1 MVGVLFDFD
10 GTLGDTEA
18 PAMDVAFWE
27 LAPFMP
33 SLELLATDPAGL
45 DAARDAFVVENA
57 GKAFEF
63 MLEKVDAERAA
74 SGGLLPIEQ
83 AWARDLAACALT
95 ASPLAAA
102 VDTQRAKL
110 GLKTLADIFS
120 ASAAEPTLLAQQK
133 ADTNARLAIA
143 ATPTPN
149 TPAALEAL
157 VKATCAVPPSR
168 GPTSCSS
175 SHEKPLASA
184 SPQAGVPFVIATTS
198 GKPRVPICVDA
209 CGFRAHF
216 PSDDANIHSGE
227 SDFDPPRFKPA
238 PDVYLRAASYVGGG
252 GGLPPARCVAGGA
265 PLRAGSAGA
274 VQEPSRT
281 RPGHV
286 HGAFLQVRG
295 GGGLCERGRFRRQC
309 EDRTDRRLRRRVPHH
324 RQGRARAGADAR
336 GPVRGR
342 ARSRRR
348 ACGHGGLAGRSCG
361 VRRGRR
367 CGGARRVVGA
377 PPELQQL
384 ALLQLIPLLQ
394 PIALCYSC
402 FDLVCVDRGWAGRN
416 RWWRQVQSRAPPPS
430 YLV

>member
-1 MVGVLFDFD
+1 MSSMLSVGVLFDFD

-33 SLELLATDPAGL
+33 SLERLATDPAGL

-120 ASAAEPTLLAQQK
+120 ASVAEPTLLAQQK

-157 VKATCAVPPSR
+157 VKATCAVPPVAGPHRELLSR
-168 GPTSCSS
+168 EASGLGLAAGQRALCDRHHLRQAARANLRRRVRLPGALSVRRRK
-175 SHEKPLASA
+175 HPLGRVGLRPAA
-184 SPQAGVPFVIATTS
+184 LQAGA
-198 GKPRVPICVDA
+198 GRVPASRLVRRRRR
-209 CGFRAHF
+209 GFA
-216 PSDDANIHSGE
+216 SG
-227 SDFDPPRFKPA
+227 P
-238 PDVYLRAASYVGGG
+238 V
-252 GGLPPARCVAGGA
+252 C
-265 PLRAGSAGA
+265 
-274 VQEPSRT
+274 
-281 RPGHV
+281 
-286 HGAFLQVRG
+286 G
-295 GGGLCERGRFRRQC
+295 GGGLCERGRLRRQC
-309 EDRTDRRLRRRVPHH
+309 EDRPDRRLRRRIPHH
-324 RQGRARAGADAR
+324 RQGRARADADAR
-336 GPVRGR
+336 GAVRGR

-348 ACGHGGLAGRSCG
+348 ACGHGGLAGRGCG

-367 CGGARRVVGA
+367 RSGARRVVGA

-402 FDLVCVDRGWAGRN
+402 FDLLQTGAGQGETSGGDESN
-416 RWWRQVQSRAPPPS
+416 RERLLPRT
-430 YLV
+430 

>member
-157 VKATCAVPPSR
+157 VKA
-168 GPTSCSS
+168 
-175 SHEKPLASA
+175 
-184 SPQAGVPFVIATTS
+184 GVPFVIATTS

-252 GGLPPARCVAGGA
+252 GGLPPARCVAVEDSASGV
-265 PLRAGSAGA
+265 GSAANAKIGLIVGYVGA
-274 VQEPSRT
+274 SHIT
-281 RPGHV
+281 DKDGHARV
-286 HGAFLQVRG
+286 LMRGDRSEDGRGADVVLADMADLPAVVAAFGAGGVAAVRG
-295 GGGLCERGRFRRQC
+295 ASWV
-309 EDRTDRRLRRRVPHH
+309 RLP
-324 RQGRARAGADAR
+324 
-336 GPVRGR
+336 
-342 ARSRRR
+342 
-348 ACGHGGLAGRSCG
+348 SC
-361 VRRGRR
+361 
-367 CGGARRVVGA
+367 
-377 PPELQQL
+377 
-384 ALLQLIPLLQ
+384 
-394 PIALCYSC
+394 S
-402 FDLVCVDRGWAGRN
+402 
-416 RWWRQVQSRAPPPS
+416 S
-430 YLV
+430 

>member
-1 MVGVLFDFD
+1 MSSMLSVGVLFDFD

-33 SLELLATDPAGL
+33 SLERLATDPAGL

-120 ASAAEPTLLAQQK
+120 ASVAEPTLLAQQK

-157 VKATCAVPPSR
+157 VKATCAVPP
-168 GPTSCSS
+168 
-175 SHEKPLASA
+175 
-184 SPQAGVPFVIATTS
+184 
-198 GKPRVPICVDA
+198 
-209 CGFRAHF
+209 
-216 PSDDANIHSGE
+216 
-227 SDFDPPRFKPA
+227 
-238 PDVYLRAASYVGGG
+238 
-252 GGLPPARCVAGGA
+252 VAGPHRELLSREASGLGLA
-265 PLRAGSAGA
+265 AGQRALCDRHHLRQAARA
-274 VQEPSRT
+274 N
-281 RPGHV
+281 
-286 HGAFLQVRG
+286 
-295 GGGLCERGRFRRQC
+295 
-309 EDRTDRRLRRRVPHH
+309 LRRRVRLPGALSVRRRKHPL
-324 RQGRARAGADAR
+324 GRVGLRPAALQAGAGRVPASR
-336 GPVRGR
+336 LVRRRRRGFASGPVRGR
-342 ARSRRR
+342 RSASASGVGRSRPGAVQD
-348 ACGHGGLAGRSCG
+348 ACTEPPCRCVAVEDSASGVGSAANAKIGLIVGYVGASHITDKDGHARMLMRGERSEDGRGADVVLADMADLPAVVAAFGAG
-361 VRRGRR
+361 
-367 CGGARRVVGA
+367 GGAAVRGA
-377 PPELQQL
+377 SWVRLP
-384 ALLQLIPLLQ
+384 
-394 PIALCYSC
+394 SC
-402 FDLVCVDRGWAGRN
+402 
-416 RWWRQVQSRAPPPS
+416 SS
-430 YLV
+430 

>member
-1 MVGVLFDFD
+1 MSSMLSVGVLFDFD

-33 SLELLATDPAGL
+33 SLERLATDPAGL

-120 ASAAEPTLLAQQK
+120 ASVAEPTLLAQQK

-157 VKATCAVPPSR
+157 VKATCAVPP
-168 GPTSCSS
+168 
-175 SHEKPLASA
+175 
-184 SPQAGVPFVIATTS
+184 
-198 GKPRVPICVDA
+198 
-209 CGFRAHF
+209 
-216 PSDDANIHSGE
+216 
-227 SDFDPPRFKPA
+227 
-238 PDVYLRAASYVGGG
+238 
-252 GGLPPARCVAGGA
+252 VAGPHRDAA
-265 PLRAGSAGA
+265 PL
-274 VQEPSRT
+274 T
-281 RPGHV
+281 RSLWP
-286 HGAFLQVRG
+286 
-295 GGGLCERGRFRRQC
+295 
-309 EDRTDRRLRRRVPHH
+309 RLRRRP
-324 RQGRARAGADAR
+324 
-336 GPVRGR
+336 
-342 ARSRRR
+342 
-348 ACGHGGLAGRSCG
+348 AC
-361 VRRGRR
+361 
-367 CGGARRVVGA
+367 
-377 PPELQQL
+377 
-384 ALLQLIPLLQ
+384 PL
-394 PIALCYSC
+394 
-402 FDLVCVDRGWAGRN
+402 
-416 RWWRQVQSRAPPPS
+416 
-430 YLV
+430 